1 MPISKRPAK
10 EPPPKKNMQH
20 GGVGRVVSA
29 RYLPLDWGV
38 LRHTFSKVSLCGAFV
53 PKCTRAL
60 TFENV
65 CLQGAWALRSFPRDI
80 RLFIR
85 WRRCAA
91 TVCVCVCVCVCV
103 LTLRSF
109 RRDIRLSMTWSR
121 CAPMIHTLSLS
132 LSLSV
137 SLSVSFFLSLLVSYV
152 LLCTCMY
159 NECYVYHVHACI
171 HLKVCLSFVYTLW
184 TLFACT

>member
-103 LTLRSF
+103 NLAQLPARHQIVNDVVSLRAY
-109 RRDIRLSMTWSR
+109 DT
-121 CAPMIHTLSLS
+121 HT
-132 LSLSV
+132 LSV
-137 SLSVSFFLSLLVSYV
+137 SLSFCLSLCFFLSFSPCFICTFMYMYV
-152 LLCTCMY
+152 QWMLCISRTCM
-159 NECYVYHVHACI
+159 HT
-171 HLKVCLSFVYTLW
+171 S
-184 TLFACT
+184 